1 LREESRKGRE
11 TQKMRARERERQ
23 NLDDKS
29 PSVLG
34 IPTYRPQVL
43 SGLYRKA
50 REGAQNFSPAGLR

>member
-1 LREESRKGRE
+1 
-11 TQKMRARERERQ
+11 MRARERERQ